1 MSAGHDELLSDLGKY
16 KKVLVT
22 ACVWGMSIYYFG
34 TIFYMQVEQARKARK
49 AMEAL
54 ERFAQNLSVANTC
67 SREVRAELN
76 FVAQSL
82 VAVAN

>member
-1 MSAGHDELLSDLGKY
+1 
-16 KKVLVT
+16 
-22 ACVWGMSIYYFG
+22 
-34 TIFYMQVEQARKARK
+34 MQVEQARKARK

-54 ERFAQNLSVANTC
+54 ERFAQNLGVANTC